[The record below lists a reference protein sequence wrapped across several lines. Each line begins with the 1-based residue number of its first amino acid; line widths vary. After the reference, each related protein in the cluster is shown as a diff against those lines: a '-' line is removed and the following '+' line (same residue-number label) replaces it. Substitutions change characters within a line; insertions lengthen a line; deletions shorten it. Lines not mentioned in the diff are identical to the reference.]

1 MILDVARHKFYEGVA
16 TLLLIATIVAVRVAL
31 LPTIAADAIV
41 EGGAPL
47 VAPLARF
54 ESAHPVLTALLAA
67 LFCVQSALRLARATV
82 RYNIYGTSS
91 MAAISLTA
99 QALGNKQCHKHRC
112 KARRVDGECSK
123 E

>member
-47 VAPLARF
+47 VAPLAATKHEHQCPSVRGN
-54 ESAHPVLTALLAA
+54 AR
-67 LFCVQSALRLARATV
+67 LR
-82 RYNIYGTSS
+82 
-91 MAAISLTA
+91 
-99 QALGNKQCHKHRC
+99 
-112 KARRVDGECSK
+112 
-123 E
+123 